1 MCVYFLILS
10 GRTHNLFWSGGG
22 GYCFKLGLHGYGPPE
37 RRGGSS
43 DCVHDLLGTPAGRN
57 LMAGLHGKKKYQ
69 TEEWAWTY
77 EEGTFETKKGPPLEK
92 IVVR

>member
-1 MCVYFLILS
+1 M
-10 GRTHNLFWSGGG
+10 
-22 GYCFKLGLHGYGPPE
+22 
-37 RRGGSS
+37 
-43 DCVHDLLGTPAGRN
+43 HDLLGTPAGRN